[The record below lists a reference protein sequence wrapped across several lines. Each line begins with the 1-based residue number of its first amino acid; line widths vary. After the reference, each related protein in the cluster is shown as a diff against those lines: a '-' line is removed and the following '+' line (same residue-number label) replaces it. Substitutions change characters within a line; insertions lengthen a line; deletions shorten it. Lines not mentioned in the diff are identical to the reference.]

1 MDAIC
6 KVGLDSCASS
16 REMGEIKLTH
26 YGNNGASFSVN
37 GLAAKLAKIIAEQV
51 LAENSKSASIA
62 DIVCRC
68 INMINNVKTGNKV
81 LRILSYV
88 ILKGEKGEEIWD
100 SFAAQEVLQQIL
112 TISLNA
118 ELQDIRLSVEAIC
131 DFEYSWEACAHRF
144 LPRIKQ

>member
-1 MDAIC
+1 MDTIC

-16 REMGEIKLTH
+16 RERGEIKLIH
-26 YGNNGASFSVN
+26 YGNNGASFNVN

-81 LRILSYV
+81 LRILSDV
-88 ILKGEKGEEIWD
+88 ILKLKGEKGKEIWD
-100 SFAAQEVLQQIL
+100 SLAR
-112 TISLNA
+112 T
-118 ELQDIRLSVEAIC
+118 
-131 DFEYSWEACAHRF
+131 
-144 LPRIKQ
+144 